1 MQGRWFW
8 WSLKQIV
15 KIVSTNFYK
24 LFQKERKTFL
34 SIKSQT
40 IVTCT
45 IVYLGKIRREKKRF
59 FPSPFFFI
67 TPFYPLF
74 PAVLTRIE
82 CNGLEFILSGE
93 TREKSKG
100 KGRGE
105 GRKNARERETRKRAS
120 GKWEKKRNRSH
131 ECNVFACSVVD
142 AKQPF
147 DTINTA
153 DR

>member
-1 MQGRWFW
+1 M
-8 WSLKQIV
+8 
-15 KIVSTNFYK
+15 
-24 LFQKERKTFL
+24 
-34 SIKSQT
+34 
-40 IVTCT
+40 
-45 IVYLGKIRREKKRF
+45 YLGKIRREKKRF

-105 GRKNARERETRKRAS
+105 GRKNAREREREKERDEEES
-120 GKWEKKRNRSH
+120 IREMGEKKESIARVQRVCLLRGGREATFRYYKHGRSIKMGSSLLLRVH
-131 ECNVFACSVVD
+131 HG
-142 AKQPF
+142 
-147 DTINTA
+147 
-153 DR
+153 